1 MARLSQD
8 ERKDKII
15 QAAARAFA
23 RTGFRGTRTRDIARE
38 AGVSEGLVFKYFP
51 DKKSLQKAI
60 LEARLRQTG
69 PLISEDVLRLPP
81 RDALRSIAA
90 AIIRRTSQDPDFMR
104 ILFFSALEGEPL
116 AGMLYRKRH
125 TRGIGGLTRLFRSWA
140 SRGMIDRRTDSK
152 LAAWL
157 FIAGVYYLM
166 VSRHVFGVSDF
177 TEQKGDLAG
186 KAANLFLDGI
196 GRKGRSQ

>member
-1 MARLSQD
+1 MPRLTQD
-8 ERKDKII
+8 ERIDRII

-60 LEARLRQTG
+60 LEYRLRQTG
-69 PLISEDVLRLPP
+69 PLITEEISGLEP
-81 RDALRSIAA
+81 RAALRAIAE
-90 AIIRRTSQDPDFMR
+90 AIMRRSTQDPDFMR

-140 SRGMIDRRTDSK
+140 SSGKIDRRTDAK
-152 LAAWL
+152 FAAWL
-157 FIAGVYYLM
+157 FIAGIYHLM
-166 VSRHVFGVSDF
+166 VSRHVFRVSDF
-177 TEQKGDLAG
+177 TDQKGDLAE
-186 KAANLFLDGI
+186 KAADLFLNGV
-196 GRKGRSQ
+196 GR

>member
-8 ERKDKII
+8 ERKDRII

-60 LEARLRQTG
+60 LEYRLRQSG
-69 PLISEDVLRLPP
+69 PLISEDVAALPP
-81 RDALRSIAA
+81 RDALVTIAG
-90 AIIRRTSQDPDFMR
+90 AIIRRNSQDPDFMR

-116 AGMLYRKRH
+116 ADMLYRKRH

-140 SRGMIDRRTDSK
+140 SSGKINPRADAK
-152 LAAWL
+152 FAAWF
-157 FIAGVYYLM
+157 FIAGIYHLM
-166 VSRHVFGVSDF
+166 VSRHVFHVSDF
-177 TEQKGDLAG
+177 ADQKGDLAE
-186 KAANLFLDGI
+186 KAADLFLKGV
-196 GRKGRSQ
+196 GR